1 MPRFF
6 SNKRL
11 ILLLV
16 GVIVLVALISF
27 SLKDRQNA
35 TLPEQIVKDVV
46 GFGQSIFSKPA
57 HYITGTLDKID
68 GILNTYEENKHLK
81 ARLKEYAANQAELA
95 DVKADNKELRE
106 IVDKKDSLRDYEPIQ
121 ATVISRNP
129 DQWEEKII
137 IDRGSVE
144 GVELNMAVIT
154 ASGLI
159 GKVVLVTPFK
169 STVELLST
177 ENRDFRVA
185 AVIPGDKS
193 IFGLI
198 EGYDSARGELIMKRI
213 DSNFEVKEGQ
223 KVESS
228 GLGGIFPKGLLIGE
242 VTEVSTDDFGLTKL
256 AYIRPAAEFSM
267 LDHVMV
273 VKRSSRI
280 TSGTDG
286 IVAGEEEEGEDGS

>member
-46 GFGQSIFSKPA
+46 GFGQSLFSKPA

-81 ARLKEYAANQAELA
+81 ARLKEYASTQAELA
-95 DVKADNKELRE
+95 DVKADNNKLRE
-106 IVDKKDSLRDYEPIQ
+106 LVDKKESLRDYEPIQ

-137 IDRGSVE
+137 IDQGSVE

-159 GKVVLVTPFK
+159 GKVVLVTPFR

-177 ENRDFRVA
+177 ENPNFRVA
-185 AVIPGDKS
+185 AVIPGEEP

-198 EGYDSARGELIMKRI
+198 EGYDTSRGELIMKRI
-213 DSNFEVKEGQ
+213 DSNFDVKAGQ
-223 KVESS
+223 KVQSS
-228 GLGGIFPKGLLIGE
+228 GLGGIFPKGLMIGE

-273 VKRSSRI
+273 AKRSSRI

-286 IVAGEEEEGEDGS
+286 KVAGEEEEGEDGS

>member
-6 SNKRL
+6 TNKRL

-46 GFGQSIFSKPA
+46 GFGQSLFSKPA
-57 HYITGTLDKID
+57 HYITGTLEKID

-81 ARLKEYAANQAELA
+81 ARLKEYASTQAELA
-95 DVKADNKELRE
+95 DVKADNKKLRE
-106 IVDKKDSLRDYEPIQ
+106 IVDKKESLRVYDPIQ

-129 DQWEEKII
+129 DQWEEKIV
-137 IDRGSVE
+137 IDKGSVA
-144 GVELNMAVIT
+144 GVELNRAVIT
-154 ASGLI
+154 ANGLI
-159 GKVVLVTPFK
+159 GKVVLVTAFT

-177 ENRDFRVA
+177 ENSNFRVA
-185 AVIPGDKS
+185 SVIPGEEA

-198 EGYDSARGELIMKRI
+198 EGYDPARGELIMKRI
-213 DSNFEVKEGQ
+213 DSNFDVKEGQ

-256 AYIRPAAEFSM
+256 AYIRPAADFSM

-273 VKRSSRI
+273 VQRSSGV

-286 IVAGEEEEGEDGS
+286 EVADEVEEGENGS

>member
-27 SLKDRQNA
+27 TLKDRQNA

-46 GFGQSIFSKPA
+46 GFGQSLFSKPA
-57 HYITGTLDKID
+57 HFLTGTLDKID

-81 ARLKEYAANQAELA
+81 ARLKEYASTQAELA
-95 DVKADNKELRE
+95 DLRADNEKLRQIIGKEE
-106 IVDKKDSLRDYEPIQ
+106 SLRDYSPIH

-137 IDRGSVE
+137 IDKGEVE
-144 GVELNMAVIT
+144 GVKLNMAVMT
-154 ASGLI
+154 SSGLI
-159 GKVVLVTPFK
+159 GKVVLVTPFR

-177 ENRDFRVA
+177 ENRNFRVA
-185 AVIPGDKS
+185 VVIPGKES

-198 EGYDSARGELIMKRI
+198 EGYDRTRGELIMKRI
-213 DSNFEVKEGQ
+213 DSDFDVKEGQ
-223 KVESS
+223 LVQSS
-228 GLGGIFPKGLLIGE
+228 GLGGIFPKGLVIGE

-256 AYIRPAAEFSM
+256 AYIRPAADFGM

-273 VKRSSRI
+273 AKRSSVI
-280 TSGTDG
+280 VSGTDG
-286 IVAGEEEEGEDGS
+286 EVAEEEEGEDGS